1 MKVLE
6 EKIKFIKI
14 ENIVIYIY
22 FILLIIYLCAN
33 KVEIN
38 YLYFKNESD
47 KEKYRNLLYI
57 FFGASLIISLL
68 FAINNIKDLYE
79 YEENFEIYK
88 LKELSAIA
96 GSLIVIT
103 TIIYLYIIYKDKD
116 INLEVNP

>member
-1 MKVLE
+1 MNKLE
-6 EKIKFIKI
+6 EKLKEIKI

-22 FILLIIYLCAN
+22 FILLISQLYAN

-38 YLYFKNESD
+38 YLYSQNKKD

-57 FFGASLIISLL
+57 FFGISLIISVL
-68 FAINNIKDLYE
+68 FAISNIKELYE
-79 YEENFEIYK
+79 LEDNYEIYK

-96 GSLIVIT
+96 GILIVIT
-103 TIIYLYIIYKDKD
+103 TIIYLYIIYKDED

>member
-1 MKVLE
+1 MNELE
-6 EKIKFIKI
+6 EKLKEIKI

-22 FILLIIYLCAN
+22 FILLIIYLYAN

-38 YLYFKNESD
+38 YIYFQNEKD

-57 FFGASLIISLL
+57 FFGISLIISIL
-68 FAINNIKDLYE
+68 FALSNIKDLYE
-79 YEENFEIYK
+79 YEANYETYK

-96 GSLIVIT
+96 GVLIVIT
-103 TIIYLYIIYKDKD
+103 TIIYLYIIYKDED